1 MKREHLLLKVAYQ
14 LLKQQDDSCYVLN
27 LLEET
32 TVWDGV
38 DCDGYCLMEEIGV
51 LLRDEGIDPD
61 EPEKREDEP

>member
-1 MKREHLLLKVAYQ
+1 MQRGHLLLKVAYQ

-38 DCDGYCLMEEIGV
+38 DCDGYCLMEEIEV

-61 EPEKREDEP
+61 ELEKREGE

>member
-1 MKREHLLLKVAYQ
+1 MQREHLLLKVAYQ

-61 EPEKREDEP
+61 ELEKREGE

>member
-38 DCDGYCLMEEIGV
+38 DCDGYCLMEEIEV

-61 EPEKREDEP
+61 ELEKREGE

>member
-1 MKREHLLLKVAYQ
+1 MQREHLLLKVAYQ

-38 DCDGYCLMEEIGV
+38 DCDGYCLMEEIEV

-61 EPEKREDEP
+61 ELEKREGE